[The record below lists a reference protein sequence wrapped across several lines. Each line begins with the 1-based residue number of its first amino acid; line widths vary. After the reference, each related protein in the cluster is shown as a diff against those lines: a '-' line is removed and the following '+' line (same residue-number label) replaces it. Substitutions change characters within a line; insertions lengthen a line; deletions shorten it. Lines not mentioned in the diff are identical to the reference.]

1 MKIALLFSG
10 QGMQYADM
18 LPWLNPT
25 KPLLLQMQEQLGV
38 PDWRD
43 AMRDSNWASTNAHA
57 QVVLTACALAA
68 WQELQE
74 HVPALQASTPV
85 LAAVAGYSIGELA
98 AASVAGV
105 LSASDTVKLAGQRAF
120 LMDQAGDG
128 QDSSM
133 LAISGVSIRTIEQW
147 CEAQGAALAIRNGPD
162 SAVCAGPRDKLASL
176 AQFAQEQG
184 ARCTPLAVN
193 IASHTRWMSPAA
205 QAFQAHLEEQNK
217 LAAPSLPWP
226 TNAGVWVHDAATAAQ
241 ALSAQIMQTVQWDS
255 CMEQI
260 EERQP
265 NVVLEIGPGRSLASM
280 WNQRYPEIAARSVDE
295 FQTLDGL
302 QRWLSRW
309 AR

>member
-18 LPWLNPT
+18 LPWMNPAH
-25 KPLLLQMQEQLGV
+25 PLLLQMQEQLHV
-38 PDWRD
+38 PDWRA
-43 AMRDSNWASTNAHA
+43 AMRDSSWASTNAHA

-68 WQELQE
+68 WQQLQE
-74 HVPALQASTPV
+74 QVPALQSSSQS

-98 AASVAGV
+98 AACVAGV
-105 LSASDTVKLAGQRAF
+105 LTASDTIKLAGQRAA
-120 LMDQAGDG
+120 LMDQAGAG

-147 CEAQGAALAIRNGPD
+147 CQAQGAALAIRNGPD
-162 SAVCAGPRDKLASL
+162 SAVCAGPRDKLCAL
-176 AQFAQEQG
+176 EKFAQEQG
-184 ARCTPLAVN
+184 ARCTPLSVN
-193 IASHTRWMSPAA
+193 IASHTHWMSSAA
-205 QAFQAHLEEQNK
+205 HAFQEQLNQSA
-217 LAAPSLPWP
+217 LAAPNVPWP
-226 TNAGVWVHDAATAAQ
+226 TNAGVWVHNATTAAQ

-280 WNQRYPEIAARSVDE
+280 WNQRYPEIPARCVDE
-295 FQTLDGL
+295 FQTLEGL

-309 AR
+309 AG

>member
-10 QGMQYADM
+10 QGMQHAEM
-18 LPWLNPT
+18 LPWITPAH
-25 KPLLLQMQEQLGV
+25 PLLLQMQEQLHV
-38 PDWRD
+38 PDWRA
-43 AMRDSNWASTNAHA
+43 AMRDANWASTNANA
-57 QVVLTACALAA
+57 QVVLTACALAV

-74 HVPALQASTPV
+74 HIPALQAPAQTLV
-85 LAAVAGYSIGELA
+85 AVAGYSIGELA

-105 LSASDTVKLAGQRAF
+105 LSASDTVKLAGLRAA
-120 LMDQAGDG
+120 LMDQAGAG
-128 QDSSM
+128 QDSGM

-162 SAVCAGPRDKLASL
+162 SAVCAGPRSKLAAL
-176 AQFAQEQG
+176 EKFAQEQG

-193 IASHTRWMSPAA
+193 IASHTHWMSSAA
-205 QAFQAHLEEQNK
+205 QAFQEHLEQSK
-217 LAAPSLPWP
+217 LSTPRLPWP
-226 TNAGVWVHDAATAAQ
+226 TNAGVWVHNAATAAQ
-241 ALSAQIMQTVQWDS
+241 ALSAQMMLTMQWDS

-265 NVVLEIGPGRSLASM
+265 NLVLEIGPGRSLATM
-280 WNQRYPEIAARSVDE
+280 WNQRYPEIPARSVDE

-309 AR
+309 AG

>member
-18 LPWLNPT
+18 LPWMNPAH
-25 KPLLLQMQEQLGV
+25 PLLLQMQDQLHV
-38 PDWRD
+38 PDWRA
-43 AMRDSNWASTNAHA
+43 AMRDSSWASTNAHA

-68 WQELQE
+68 WQQLQE
-74 HVPALQASTPV
+74 QVPALQSSSQS

-98 AASVAGV
+98 AACVAGV
-105 LSASDTVKLAGQRAF
+105 LSASDTVKLAGQRAA
-120 LMDQAGDG
+120 LMDQAGAG

-133 LAISGVSIRTIEQW
+133 LAVSGVSIRTIEQW
-147 CEAQGAALAIRNGPD
+147 CQAQGAALAIRNGPD
-162 SAVCAGPRDKLASL
+162 SAVCAGPRDKLAAL
-176 AQFAQEQG
+176 EKFAQEQG

-193 IASHTRWMSPAA
+193 IASHTHWMSSAA
-205 QAFQAHLEEQNK
+205 QAFQEQLNQSE
-217 LAAPSLPWP
+217 LAVPNVPWP
-226 TNAGVWVHDAATAAQ
+226 TNAGVWVHNAATAAQ
-241 ALSAQIMQTVQWDS
+241 ALSAQIMQTMQWDS

-265 NVVLEIGPGRSLASM
+265 NVVLEIGPGRSLATM
-280 WNQRYPEIAARSVDE
+280 WNQRYSEIPARSVDE

-309 AR
+309 AG

>member
-18 LPWLNPT
+18 LPWMNPAH
-25 KPLLLQMQEQLGV
+25 PLLLQMQEQLHV
-38 PDWRD
+38 PDWRA
-43 AMRDSNWASTNAHA
+43 AMRDSSWASTNAHA

-68 WQELQE
+68 WQQLQE
-74 HVPALQASTPV
+74 QVPALQSSSQS

-98 AASVAGV
+98 AACVAGV
-105 LSASDTVKLAGQRAF
+105 LSASDTVKLAGQRAA
-120 LMDQAGDG
+120 LMDQAGAG

-133 LAISGVSIRTIEQW
+133 LAVSGVSIRTIEQW
-147 CEAQGAALAIRNGPD
+147 CQAQGAALAIRNGPD
-162 SAVCAGPRDKLASL
+162 SAVCAGPRDKLAAL
-176 AQFAQEQG
+176 EKFAQEQG

-193 IASHTRWMSPAA
+193 IASHTHWMSSAA
-205 QAFQAHLEEQNK
+205 QAFQERLNQSE
-217 LAAPSLPWP
+217 LAVPNVPWP
-226 TNAGVWVHDAATAAQ
+226 TNAGVWVHNAATAAQ
-241 ALSAQIMQTVQWDS
+241 ALSVQIMQTMQWDS

-265 NVVLEIGPGRSLASM
+265 NVVLEIGPGRSLATM
-280 WNQRYPEIAARSVDE
+280 WNQRYSEIPARSVDE

-309 AR
+309 AG

>member
-18 LPWLNPT
+18 LSWMNPAN
-25 KPLLLQMQEQLGV
+25 PLLLQMQELLNV
-38 PDWRD
+38 SDWRA
-43 AMRDSNWASTNAHA
+43 AMRDTHWASTNVHA

-68 WQELQE
+68 WQQLQKQ
-74 HVPALQASTPV
+74 VPALQSSSGS

-98 AASVAGV
+98 AACVAGV
-105 LSASDTVKLAGQRAF
+105 LSARDTVRLAGQRAA
-120 LMDQAGDG
+120 LMDQAGAG

-147 CEAQGAALAIRNGPD
+147 CQAQGAALAIRNGPD
-162 SAVCAGPRDKLASL
+162 SAVCAGPRDRLSALEK
-176 AQFAQEQG
+176 FAQEQG

-193 IASHTRWMSPAA
+193 IASHTHWMSSAA
-205 QAFQAHLEEQNK
+205 QAFQEQLNQSE
-217 LAAPSLPWP
+217 LAAPTLPWP
-226 TNAGVWVHDAATAAQ
+226 TNAGVWVHSTTSAAQ
-241 ALSAQIMQTVQWDS
+241 ALSAQMMQTVQWDS

-265 NVVLEIGPGRSLASM
+265 DVVLEIGPGRSLATM
-280 WNQRYPEIAARSVDE
+280 WNQRYPEIPARSVDE

-309 AR
+309 AG

>member
-18 LPWLNPT
+18 LPWMNPAH
-25 KPLLLQMQEQLGV
+25 PLLLQMQEQLHV
-38 PDWRD
+38 PDWRA
-43 AMRDSNWASTNAHA
+43 AMRDSSWASTNAHA

-68 WQELQE
+68 WQQLQE
-74 HVPALQASTPV
+74 QVPALQSSSQS

-98 AASVAGV
+98 AACVAGV
-105 LSASDTVKLAGQRAF
+105 LSTSDTVKLAGQRAA
-120 LMDQAGDG
+120 LMDQAGAG

-133 LAISGVSIRTIEQW
+133 LAVSGVSIRTIEQW
-147 CEAQGAALAIRNGPD
+147 CQVQGAALAIRNGPD

-176 AQFAQEQG
+176 GKFAQEQG
-184 ARCTPLAVN
+184 ARCTALAVN
-193 IASHTRWMSPAA
+193 IASHTHWMSSAA
-205 QAFQAHLEEQNK
+205 QAFQEKLNHSE
-217 LAAPSLPWP
+217 LAAPALPWP
-226 TNAGVWVHDAATAAQ
+226 TNAGVWVHNAMTAAQ
-241 ALSAQIMQTVQWDS
+241 ALSAQMMQTVQWDS

-265 NVVLEIGPGRSLASM
+265 NVVLEIGPGRSLATM
-280 WNQRYPEIAARSVDE
+280 WNQRYPEIPARSVDE

-309 AR
+309 AG

>member
-18 LPWLNPT
+18 LPWMNPAH
-25 KPLLLQMQEQLGV
+25 PLLLQMQEQLHV
-38 PDWRD
+38 PDWRA
-43 AMRDSNWASTNAHA
+43 AMRDSSWASTNAHA

-68 WQELQE
+68 WQQLQE
-74 HVPALQASTPV
+74 QVPALQSSSQS

-98 AASVAGV
+98 AACVAGV
-105 LSASDTVKLAGQRAF
+105 LSASDTVKLAGQRAA
-120 LMDQAGDG
+120 LMDQAGAG

-133 LAISGVSIRTIEQW
+133 LAVSGVSIRTIEQW
-147 CEAQGAALAIRNGPD
+147 CQAQGAALAIRNGPD
-162 SAVCAGPRDKLASL
+162 SAVCAGPRDKLTAL
-176 AQFAQEQG
+176 EKFAQEQG

-193 IASHTRWMSPAA
+193 IASHTHWMSSAA
-205 QAFQAHLEEQNK
+205 QAFQEQLNQSE
-217 LAAPSLPWP
+217 LAVPNVPWP
-226 TNAGVWVHDAATAAQ
+226 TNAGVWVHNAATAAQ
-241 ALSAQIMQTVQWDS
+241 ALSAQIMQTMQWDS

-265 NVVLEIGPGRSLASM
+265 NVVLEIGPGRSLATM
-280 WNQRYPEIAARSVDE
+280 WNQRYSEIPARSVDE

-309 AR
+309 AG

>member
-18 LPWLNPT
+18 LPWMNPAH
-25 KPLLLQMQEQLGV
+25 PLLLQMQDQLHV
-38 PDWRD
+38 PDWRA
-43 AMRDSNWASTNAHA
+43 AMRDSSWASTNAHA

-68 WQELQE
+68 WQQLQE
-74 HVPALQASTPV
+74 QVPALQSSSQS

-98 AASVAGV
+98 AACVAGV
-105 LSASDTVKLAGQRAF
+105 LSASDTVKLAGQRAA
-120 LMDQAGDG
+120 LMDQAGAG

-133 LAISGVSIRTIEQW
+133 LAVSGVSIRTIEQW
-147 CEAQGAALAIRNGPD
+147 CQAQGAALAIRNGPD
-162 SAVCAGPRDKLASL
+162 SAVCAGPRDKLAAL
-176 AQFAQEQG
+176 EKFAQEQG

-193 IASHTRWMSPAA
+193 IASHTHWMSSAA
-205 QAFQAHLEEQNK
+205 QAFQEQLNQSE
-217 LAAPSLPWP
+217 LAVPNVPWP
-226 TNAGVWVHDAATAAQ
+226 TNAGVWVHNAATAAQ
-241 ALSAQIMQTVQWDS
+241 ALSVQIMQTMQWDS

-265 NVVLEIGPGRSLASM
+265 NVVLEIGPGRSLATM
-280 WNQRYPEIAARSVDE
+280 WNQRYSEIPARSVDE

-309 AR
+309 AG

>member
-18 LPWLNPT
+18 LPWMNPAH
-25 KPLLLQMQEQLGV
+25 PLLLQMQDQLHV
-38 PDWRD
+38 PDWRA
-43 AMRDSNWASTNAHA
+43 AMRDSSWASTNAHA

-68 WQELQE
+68 WQQLQE
-74 HVPALQASTPV
+74 QVPALQSSSQS

-98 AASVAGV
+98 AACVAGV
-105 LSASDTVKLAGQRAF
+105 LSASDTVKLAGQRAA
-120 LMDQAGDG
+120 LMDQAGAG

-133 LAISGVSIRTIEQW
+133 LAVSGVSIRTIEQW
-147 CEAQGAALAIRNGPD
+147 CQAQGAALAIRNGPD
-162 SAVCAGPRDKLASL
+162 SAVCAGPRDKLAAL
-176 AQFAQEQG
+176 EQFAQEQG

-193 IASHTRWMSPAA
+193 IASHTHWMSSAA
-205 QAFQAHLEEQNK
+205 QAFQEQLNQSE
-217 LAAPSLPWP
+217 LAVPNVPWP
-226 TNAGVWVHDAATAAQ
+226 TNAGVWVHNAATAAQ
-241 ALSAQIMQTVQWDS
+241 ALSAQIMQTMQWDS

-265 NVVLEIGPGRSLASM
+265 NVVLEIGPGRSLATM
-280 WNQRYPEIAARSVDE
+280 WNQRYSEIPARSVDE

-309 AR
+309 AG

>member
-18 LPWLNPT
+18 LPWMNPAH
-25 KPLLLQMQEQLGV
+25 PLLLQMQDQLHV
-38 PDWRD
+38 PDWRA
-43 AMRDSNWASTNAHA
+43 AMRDSSWASTNAHA

-68 WQELQE
+68 WQQLQE
-74 HVPALQASTPV
+74 QAPALQSSSQS

-98 AASVAGV
+98 AACVAGV
-105 LSASDTVKLAGQRAF
+105 LSASDTVKLAGQRAA
-120 LMDQAGDG
+120 LMDQAGAG

-133 LAISGVSIRTIEQW
+133 LAVSGVSIRTIEQW
-147 CEAQGAALAIRNGPD
+147 CQAQGAALAIRNGPD
-162 SAVCAGPRDKLASL
+162 SAVCAGPRDKLAAL
-176 AQFAQEQG
+176 EKFAQEQG

-193 IASHTRWMSPAA
+193 IASHTHWMSSAA
-205 QAFQAHLEEQNK
+205 QAFQEQLNQSE
-217 LAAPSLPWP
+217 LAVPNVPWP
-226 TNAGVWVHDAATAAQ
+226 TNAGVWVHNAATAAQ
-241 ALSAQIMQTVQWDS
+241 ALSAQIMQTMQWDS

-265 NVVLEIGPGRSLASM
+265 NVVLEIGPGRSLATM
-280 WNQRYPEIAARSVDE
+280 WNQRYSEIPARSVDE

-309 AR
+309 AG

>member
-18 LPWLNPT
+18 LPWMNPAH
-25 KPLLLQMQEQLGV
+25 PLLLQMQDQLHV
-38 PDWRD
+38 PDWRA
-43 AMRDSNWASTNAHA
+43 AMRDSSWASTNAHA

-68 WQELQE
+68 WQQLQE
-74 HVPALQASTPV
+74 QAPALQSSSQS

-98 AASVAGV
+98 AACVAGV
-105 LSASDTVKLAGQRAF
+105 LSASDTVKLAGQRAA
-120 LMDQAGDG
+120 LMDQAGAG

-133 LAISGVSIRTIEQW
+133 LAVSGVSIRTIEQW
-147 CEAQGAALAIRNGPD
+147 CQAQGAALAIRNGPD
-162 SAVCAGPRDKLASL
+162 SAVCAGPRDKLAAL
-176 AQFAQEQG
+176 EKFAQEQG

-193 IASHTRWMSPAA
+193 IASHTHWMSSAA
-205 QAFQAHLEEQNK
+205 QAFQEQLNQSE
-217 LAAPSLPWP
+217 LAVPNVPWP
-226 TNAGVWVHDAATAAQ
+226 TNAGVWVHNAATAAQ
-241 ALSAQIMQTVQWDS
+241 ALSAQIMHTMQWDS

-265 NVVLEIGPGRSLASM
+265 NVVLEIGPGRSLATM
-280 WNQRYPEIAARSVDE
+280 WNQRYSEIPARSVDE

-309 AR
+309 AG

>member
-18 LPWLNPT
+18 LPWMNPAH
-25 KPLLLQMQEQLGV
+25 PLLLQMQEQLHV
-38 PDWRD
+38 PDWRA
-43 AMRDSNWASTNAHA
+43 AMRDSSWASTNAHA

-68 WQELQE
+68 WQQLQE
-74 HVPALQASTPV
+74 QVPALQSSSQS

-98 AASVAGV
+98 AACVAGV
-105 LSASDTVKLAGQRAF
+105 LSASDTVKLAGQRAA
-120 LMDQAGDG
+120 LMDQAGAG

-133 LAISGVSIRTIEQW
+133 LAVSGVSIRTIEQW
-147 CEAQGAALAIRNGPD
+147 CQAQGAALAIRNGPD
-162 SAVCAGPRDKLASL
+162 SAVCAGPRDKLAAL
-176 AQFAQEQG
+176 EKFAQEQG

-193 IASHTRWMSPAA
+193 IASHTHWMSSAA
-205 QAFQAHLEEQNK
+205 QAFQEQLNQSE
-217 LAAPSLPWP
+217 LAVPNVPWP
-226 TNAGVWVHDAATAAQ
+226 TNAGVWVHNAATAAQ
-241 ALSAQIMQTVQWDS
+241 ALSAQIMQTMQWDS

-265 NVVLEIGPGRSLASM
+265 NVVLEIGPGRSLATM
-280 WNQRYPEIAARSVDE
+280 WNQRYSEIPARSVDE

-309 AR
+309 AG

>member
-18 LPWLNPT
+18 LPWMNPAH
-25 KPLLLQMQEQLGV
+25 PLLLQMQEQLHV
-38 PDWRD
+38 PDWRA
-43 AMRDSNWASTNAHA
+43 AMRDSSWASTNAHA

-68 WQELQE
+68 WQQLQE
-74 HVPALQASTPV
+74 QVPALQSSSQS

-98 AASVAGV
+98 AACVAGV
-105 LSASDTVKLAGQRAF
+105 LTASDTIKLAGQRAA
-120 LMDQAGDG
+120 LMDQAGAG

-147 CEAQGAALAIRNGPD
+147 CQAQGAALAIRNGPD

-176 AQFAQEQG
+176 GKFAQEQG

-193 IASHTRWMSPAA
+193 IASHTHWMSSAA
-205 QAFQAHLEEQNK
+205 QAFQEQLNQSE
-217 LAAPSLPWP
+217 LAVPNVPWP
-226 TNAGVWVHDAATAAQ
+226 TNAGVWVHNAATAAQ
-241 ALSAQIMQTVQWDS
+241 ALSAQIMQTMQWDS

-265 NVVLEIGPGRSLASM
+265 NVVLEIGPGRSLATM
-280 WNQRYPEIAARSVDE
+280 WNQRYSETPARSVDE

-309 AR
+309 AG

>member
-18 LPWLNPT
+18 LPWMNPAH
-25 KPLLLQMQEQLGV
+25 PLLLQMQEQLHV
-38 PDWRD
+38 PDWRA
-43 AMRDSNWASTNAHA
+43 AMRDSSWASTNAHA

-68 WQELQE
+68 WQQLQE
-74 HVPALQASTPV
+74 QAPALQSSSQS

-98 AASVAGV
+98 AACVAGV
-105 LSASDTVKLAGQRAF
+105 LSASDTVKLAGQRAA
-120 LMDQAGDG
+120 LMDQAGAG

-133 LAISGVSIRTIEQW
+133 LAVSGVSIRTIEQW
-147 CEAQGAALAIRNGPD
+147 CQAQGAALAIRNGPD
-162 SAVCAGPRDKLASL
+162 SAVCAGPRDKLAAL
-176 AQFAQEQG
+176 EKFAQEQG

-193 IASHTRWMSPAA
+193 IASHTHWMSSAA
-205 QAFQAHLEEQNK
+205 QAFQEQLNQSE
-217 LAAPSLPWP
+217 LAVPNVPWP
-226 TNAGVWVHDAATAAQ
+226 TNAGVWVHNAATAAQ
-241 ALSAQIMQTVQWDS
+241 ALSAQIMQTMQWDS

-265 NVVLEIGPGRSLASM
+265 NVVLEIGPGRSLATM
-280 WNQRYPEIAARSVDE
+280 WNQRYSEIPARSVDE

-309 AR
+309 AG

>member
-18 LPWLNPT
+18 LPWMNPAN
-25 KPLLLQMQEQLGV
+25 PLLLQMQEQLHV
-38 PDWRD
+38 PDWRA
-43 AMRDSNWASTNAHA
+43 AMRDTRWASTNAHA

-74 HVPALQASTPV
+74 HAPALQTSRRSLV
-85 LAAVAGYSIGELA
+85 AVAGYSIGELA
-98 AASVAGV
+98 AACVAGV
-105 LSASDTVKLAGQRAF
+105 LSASNTIQLAEQRAA
-120 LMDQAGDG
+120 LMDQAGAG

-147 CEAQGAALAIRNGPD
+147 CQAHGAALAIRNGPD
-162 SAVCAGPRDKLASL
+162 SAVCAGPRDKLSAL
-176 AQFAQEQG
+176 EKFAQEQG

-193 IASHTRWMSPAA
+193 IASHTHWMSSAS
-205 QAFQAHLEEQNK
+205 QAFQEQLNQSE
-217 LAAPSLPWP
+217 LTAPTLPWP
-226 TNAGVWVHDAATAAQ
+226 TNAGVWVHNATTAAQ
-241 ALSAQIMQTVQWDS
+241 ALSAQLMQTVQWDS

-265 NVVLEIGPGRSLASM
+265 NVVLEIGPGRSLATM
-280 WNQRYPEIAARSVDE
+280 WNQRYPEIPARSVDE

-309 AR
+309 AG

>member
-18 LPWLNPT
+18 LPWMNPAH
-25 KPLLLQMQEQLGV
+25 PLLLQMQEQLHV
-38 PDWRD
+38 PDWRA
-43 AMRDSNWASTNAHA
+43 AMRDSSWASTNAHA

-68 WQELQE
+68 WQQLQE
-74 HVPALQASTPV
+74 QVPALQSSSQS

-98 AASVAGV
+98 AACVAGV
-105 LSASDTVKLAGQRAF
+105 LSASDTVKLAGQRAA
-120 LMDQAGDG
+120 LMDQAGAG

-133 LAISGVSIRTIEQW
+133 LAVSGVSIRTIEQW
-147 CEAQGAALAIRNGPD
+147 CQVQGAALAIRNGPD
-162 SAVCAGPRDKLASL
+162 SAVCAGPRDKLTTL
-176 AQFAQEQG
+176 EKFAQEQG

-193 IASHTRWMSPAA
+193 IASHTHWMSSAA
-205 QAFQAHLEEQNK
+205 QAFQEQLNQSE
-217 LAAPSLPWP
+217 LAVPNVPWP
-226 TNAGVWVHDAATAAQ
+226 TNAGVWVHNAATAAQ
-241 ALSAQIMQTVQWDS
+241 ALSAQIMQTMQWDS

-265 NVVLEIGPGRSLASM
+265 NVVLEIGPGRSLATM
-280 WNQRYPEIAARSVDE
+280 WNQRYSEIPARSVDE

-309 AR
+309 AG